1 MKQHQFQIALDG
13 PSGAGKSTIAK
24 AVAEKLG
31 IDYIDTGAMYRAIG
45 YKIKETNTPMQDKQK
60 LAAMLADTVIDFQ
73 SGKTVLDGQDV
84 SDKIRTPDMSR
95 MASACSALPAV
106 RQKLVELQRAMAAK
120 KSVIM
125 DGRDIATNV
134 LTEAEYKIY
143 LTASVEERARRR
155 FRELAQKGEH
165 VELSQVEEDIRK
177 RDYDDSH
184 RELNP
189 LRKAPEAVEID
200 ATCMS
205 IQQVVD
211 RILEMV
217 GALV

>member
-134 LTEAEYKIY
+134 LTGAEYKIY

>member
-1 MKQHQFQIALDG
+1 
-13 PSGAGKSTIAK
+13 
-24 AVAEKLG
+24 
-31 IDYIDTGAMYRAIG
+31 
-45 YKIKETNTPMQDKQK
+45 
-60 LAAMLADTVIDFQ
+60 
-73 SGKTVLDGQDV
+73 
-84 SDKIRTPDMSR
+84 
-95 MASACSALPAV
+95 
-106 RQKLVELQRAMAAK
+106 MAAK

>member
-134 LTEAEYKIY
+134 LTGAEYKIY

-155 FRELAQKGEH
+155 FRELVQKGEH